1 MSFQDTYFISVEQM
15 NHQGF
20 DDMASDVL
28 PHALAAA
35 DSEGVEIVSKLQR
48 KSETFPRGA
57 GRQSRGGF

>member
-35 DSEGVEIVSKLQR
+35 DSEGVEIVSKLQ
-48 KSETFPRGA
+48 EE
-57 GRQSRGGF
+57 